1 LRTYGFLRLVARCA
15 GYRVSQVYRSRLT
28 GDAPRLLCAHCGR
41 GRAAVYA
48 AQAGLGRNRTERRD
62 EAHQLSR
69 ECAAAAYL
77 HLHGG
82 SMLSQAIATTV
93 LAPILCSAAFSAAA
107 FTQPGVAAMRSLS
120 DTLIRLKRLSSVA
133 GASTPANSRL
143 QPFTDFGSNPGR
155 LKAWIHVPDTAA
167 SSAPLVV
174 VLHGCTQSASGYDE
188 SSGWSR
194 LADQFGFI
202 VLYPEQQRGN
212 NPNLCFNWF
221 SPADAA
227 RGHGEALSIR
237 QMITAVQTRHR
248 INADRIFVNGLSAGG
263 AMAAVMLATYPDVFA
278 AGAVIAG
285 LPFGIA
291 ETIPEAFDRMRG
303 TGGPAAEELTELVK
317 NASAHTGP
325 WPRVSVWHGSRDNTV
340 DQLNASALV
349 EQWRPIH
356 GVPAAPSEADT
367 VNGYPHRVWRDASGR
382 AVIEE
387 YRVTG
392 LGHGAPLDVVGS
404 DHGETAA
411 PFMLDA
417 SISSTRLIA
426 SFWGI
431 APEQAK
437 LGTRRAVETSPT
449 TFERSPPGA
458 EAVLLPQHAGIKRT
472 IEDALRSAG
481 LMK

>member
-1 LRTYGFLRLVARCA
+1 
-15 GYRVSQVYRSRLT
+15 
-28 GDAPRLLCAHCGR
+28 
-41 GRAAVYA
+41 
-48 AQAGLGRNRTERRD
+48 
-62 EAHQLSR
+62 
-69 ECAAAAYL
+69 
-77 HLHGG
+77 
-82 SMLSQAIATTV
+82 
-93 LAPILCSAAFSAAA
+93 
-107 FTQPGVAAMRSLS
+107 MRSLS
-120 DTLIRLKRLSSVA
+120 DTLTRLKRLRSV
-133 GASTPANSRL
+133 GVGSTPANSRL
-143 QPFTDFGSNPGR
+143 QPFTNFGSNPGR
-155 LKAWIHVPDTAA
+155 LKARIHVPETAG
-167 SSAPLVV
+167 SGAPLVV

-202 VLYPEQQRGN
+202 VLYPEQQRAN

-248 INADRIFVNGLSAGG
+248 INAERIFVNGLSAGG

-291 ETIPEAFDRMRG
+291 ETVPEAFDRMRG
-303 TGGPAAEELTELVK
+303 DGGPAPEKLAELVE

-325 WPRVSVWHGSRDNTV
+325 WPRLSVWHGSGDTTV

-349 EQWRPIH
+349 DQWRPLH
-356 GVPAAPSEADT
+356 GAPAAPSEADT
-367 VNGYPHRVWRDASGR
+367 VSGYPHRVWRDASGR

-387 YRVTG
+387 YSVTG
-392 LGHGAPLDVVGS
+392 LGHGTPLDVVGS
-404 DHGETAA
+404 DHGETAG

-437 LGTRRAVETSPT
+437 APTRLAAAASPT
-449 TFERSPPGA
+449 TFERSPPRA
-458 EAVLLPQHAGIKRT
+458 EAVLLPQQPGIQRT